1 LSQVSAANAG
11 TIGTEQR
18 IGKLLGR
25 LVFRHSTS
33 DDD

>member
-1 LSQVSAANAG
+1 VSAANAA
-11 TIGTEQR
+11 TIRTKQR

-25 LVFRHSTS
+25 PVFRHSTS